1 MNGKLKL
8 IFSILLVFIVW
19 YKKIDIV
26 GFMNDMQFMMTNAYL
41 HRLLD
46 ELINLA

>member
-1 MNGKLKL
+1 MNGKLNL

-41 HRLLD
+41 DCLLD

>member
-1 MNGKLKL
+1 MNGKLNL

-41 HRLLD
+41 HVYWT
-46 ELINLA
+46 N

>member
-1 MNGKLKL
+1 MNGKLNL

-41 HRLLD
+41 HCLLD

>member
-1 MNGKLKL
+1 MNGKLNL

-26 GFMNDMQFMMTNAYL
+26 GFMNDMQFMKTNAYL
-41 HRLLD
+41 HVYWT
-46 ELINLA
+46 N

>member
-1 MNGKLKL
+1 MNGKLNL

-26 GFMNDMQFMMTNAYL
+26 GFMNDMQFMMINAYL
-41 HRLLD
+41 HVYWT
-46 ELINLA
+46 N

>member
-1 MNGKLKL
+1 MNGKLNL

-26 GFMNDMQFMMTNAYL
+26 GFMNDMQFMMNNAYL
-41 HRLLD
+41 HVYWT
-46 ELINLA
+46 N

>member
-1 MNGKLKL
+1 MNGKLNL

-41 HRLLD
+41 YCLLD